1 MIRRLLLCSC
11 LALSAAC
18 GREEPPPRE
27 YQLTGQI
34 IALKPESSEVLVAH
48 DDIAGFMPAM
58 TMPYKVEDTALLDGK
73 AAGDLVTATLVVKET
88 EAYLSAITK
97 TGSAPLE
104 APATV
109 PEVTAFDMVKPG
121 EPVPDVLLVDQ
132 DGAPRQL
139 SSYKG
144 QRVVLTFIYTRCPDA
159 EFCPLLNQQF
169 AALQKIV
176 KSTPALADVRLIS
189 ISFDPEFD
197 TPQVLKAHAAAQSAD
212 PAVWSFATGDTQA
225 ITEFA
230 AKFGVTVTSNGS
242 PVLIHNL
249 GTAVVD
255 SQGRLTALYSNNQWS
270 PTDIVA
276 DLDTAAAAVN

>member
-176 KSTPALADVRLIS
+176 KGTPALADVRLIS

>member
-1 MIRRLLLCSC
+1 MIRRLLFCSC

-18 GREEPPPRE
+18 GRQEPPPRE

-34 IALKPESSEVLVAH
+34 IAVKPESSEVLVAH
-48 DDIAGFMPAM
+48 DDIVGFMPAM
-58 TMPYKVEDTALLDGK
+58 TMPYKVEDTALLEGK
-73 AAGDLVTATLVVKET
+73 AAGDLFTATLVVKET

-104 APATV
+104 TPAV
-109 PEVTAFDMVKPG
+109 PEVTVFDMVKPG

-139 SSYKG
+139 SSYRG

-197 TPQVLKAHAAAQSAD
+197 TPQVLKAHAAAQNAD
-212 PAVWSFATGDTQA
+212 PALWSFATGDQQA

-255 SQGRLTALYSNNQWS
+255 SQGRLIALHSNNQWS